1 MRAGSA
7 AASAITAALAAEQAA
22 IYGYGVVG
30 SHLTGTPAAAARSY
44 WIAHQVAADKLTAL
58 LQATGAAA
66 PAAAPAYQL
75 PDAVRTAGQAA
86 RLAVALEDRVLAA
99 YLGLVAIDEAPLR
112 TLGARE
118 ARIAAL
124 RAAAWRGSTVAFPGL
139 AGAALTAPGHPA
151 G

>member
-7 AASAITAALAAEQAA
+7 AVSAITAALTAEQAA
-22 IYGYGVVG
+22 IYGYGVAG
-30 SHLTGTPAAAARSY
+30 AHLTGTPAAAARSY
-44 WIAHQVAADKLTAL
+44 WTAHQEAADKLTAL
-58 LQATGAAA
+58 LQANGAAA

-75 PDAVRTAGQAA
+75 PHVVRTARQAA
-86 RLAVALEDRVLAA
+86 SLAVALEDRVLAA
-99 YLGLVAIDEAPLR
+99 YLGLVAIDEASLR
-112 TLGARE
+112 KLGARE

-139 AGAALTAPGHPA
+139 AGAALAAPGQPA